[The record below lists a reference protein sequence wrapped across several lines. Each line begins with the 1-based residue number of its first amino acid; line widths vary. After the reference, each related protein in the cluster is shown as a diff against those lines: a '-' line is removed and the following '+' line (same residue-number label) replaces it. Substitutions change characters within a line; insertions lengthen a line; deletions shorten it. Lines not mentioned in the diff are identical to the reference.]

1 MKEIYPKLISFLEG
15 ELSQDTS
22 GHSLDHALRV
32 YHNAKAILSVEG
44 GDERI
49 VLIAALVHDVI
60 DPKLFDD
67 VEEQEKKLID
77 VLKAMGCS
85 QEEIGSIQYIIQ
97 NISFKGGH
105 AQPLKT
111 LEAKIVQDADR
122 LDAIGAIGV
131 GRTFMYG
138 GAKGAKMH
146 DDKLPVM
153 TFENELKYRR
163 HQGTVINHFYEKLFK
178 LKDLMNTETAK
189 EIANNRHR
197 FMEVFVEQFLN
208 EWNGEA

>member
-105 AQPLKT
+105 AQPLK
-111 LEAKIVQDADR
+111 I
-122 LDAIGAIGV
+122 
-131 GRTFMYG
+131 
-138 GAKGAKMH
+138 
-146 DDKLPVM
+146 
-153 TFENELKYRR
+153 LKQR
-163 HQGTVINHFYEKLFK
+163 LFK
-178 LKDLMNTETAK
+178 MRIVLMPLG
-189 EIANNRHR
+189 
-197 FMEVFVEQFLN
+197 Q
-208 EWNGEA
+208 

>member
-44 GDERI
+44 GDERT

-105 AQPLKT
+105 GQPLKT

-146 DDKLPVM
+146 DDKLSVM
-153 TFENELKYRR
+153 TFENELEYRR

>member
-105 AQPLKT
+105 AQPLKN

-138 GAKGAKMH
+138 GAKGANMH

-153 TFENELKYRR
+153 TFENELEYRR